1 MNVTERKSKTVK
13 FASPSEL
20 AKNGS
25 APWRTDRQSTYQDL
39 ILKPEYRA
47 RRYKFPTGT
56 TWFRIVPALSGS
68 RGWMLGLHS
77 LNYKGGRHAH
87 PKSLTPGTRSVYDE
101 AYEWLK
107 VNKGDTLYS
116 KANREGVRLLTD
128 PLCLFWMLAEEESKV
143 VARLVLASGY
153 DGSRGGTPG
162 LGHMI
167 WKLAEERDEDGN
179 LVANPVD
186 AEAGLQIGIERTQL
200 AGSRYPS
207 YTIRKGRIPVPVSK
221 YLDRMEPAEIDTL
234 APLEDIVHKVSES
247 EEWQLLE
254 NVLDSETV
262 SKIREAQ
269 SSGTRGF

>member
-1 MNVTERKSKTVK
+1 
-13 FASPSEL
+13 
-20 AKNGS
+20 
-25 APWRTDRQSTYQDL
+25 
-39 ILKPEYRA
+39 
-47 RRYKFPTGT
+47 
-56 TWFRIVPALSGS
+56 
-68 RGWMLGLHS
+68 MLGLHS